1 MSAMRTK
8 IAFLLVALALIAV
21 LVPVCGCGGQKN
33 TASTSAGSTCPTSAP
48 QSSAQPPPETA
59 PATVPSGPSKSEETL
74 KTAAAE
80 GKPVLLSFRS
90 ASCAPCI
97 QMGDTLEQLKPEYEG
112 RVPIIWVN
120 VYDPSEET
128 LLTQYGIQ
136 TIPTTI
142 FVGKDGQ
149 TKNGIVGVMDP
160 DSIRAQLNQLLQ

>member
-1 MSAMRTK
+1 MTVKRAK
-8 IAFLLVALALIAV
+8 IALLLLAVALIAL
-21 LVPVCGCGGQKN
+21 LVPVCGCGSQKKT
-33 TASTSAGSTCPTSAP
+33 TATTTGSTCPTTAP
-48 QSSAQPPPETA
+48 QGSAQPPPETA
-59 PATVPSGPSKSEETL
+59 LATVPSAASKSEEAL

-97 QMGDTLEQLKPEYEG
+97 QMGDIMEQIKPEYEG
-112 RVPIIWVN
+112 RVPVIWVN
-120 VYDPSEET
+120 VYDRSEET

-149 TKNGIVGVMDP
+149 KKNEVVGVMEP
-160 DSIRAQLNQLLQ
+160 DAIRAQLNQLLQ